1 MEAQRQGDCQS
12 CREYHLKTAVEVGSK
27 LNRSFWPHFQTELK
41 WYIRLGCHWLDLGIA
56 KSSHFLRL
64 EPSSFYNSPM
74 YVDTQIKLEIVD
86 SFVEWF
92 DAFLLWLEYH
102 FRRIICHQN
111 GIHYT
116 DGLSTAEIFGGVYKS
131 VFRLSLKSGLPRNF
145 WKWFRLIGP
154 SILGGSS
161 TST

>member
-1 MEAQRQGDCQS
+1 MPLIGPRDCEKLSFFKARAFELLQRS
-12 CREYHLKTAVEVGSK
+12 
-27 LNRSFWPHFQTELK
+27 ELC
-41 WYIRLGCHWLDLGIA
+41 L
-56 KSSHFLRL
+56 
-64 EPSSFYNSPM
+64 

-116 DGLSTAEIFGGVYKS
+116 DGLTTAEIYFCFGHSKIPCQYNSRPLGND
-131 VFRLSLKSGLPRNF
+131 NF
-145 WKWFRLIGP
+145 CHI
-154 SILGGSS
+154 
-161 TST
+161 